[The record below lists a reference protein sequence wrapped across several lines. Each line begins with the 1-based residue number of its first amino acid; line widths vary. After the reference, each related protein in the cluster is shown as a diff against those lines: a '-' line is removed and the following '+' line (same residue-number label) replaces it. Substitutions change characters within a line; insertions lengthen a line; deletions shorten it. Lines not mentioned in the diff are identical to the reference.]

1 MLAQDQQ
8 SAYDRHR
15 ANEATEDDLIEMAT
29 HEADQAMR
37 SLPPHCL
44 PTING
49 LIPSQDHAN
58 ASDHR
63 CWSFLRELRACRVS
77 SRGARSP
84 SCERCGA

>member
-1 MLAQDQQ
+1 MPTQDRQ

-15 ANEATEDDLIEMAT
+15 ASEAAQDDLIEMAT

-58 ASDHR
+58 ASAHR
-63 CWSFLRELRACRVS
+63 CWSFLRELQEKRFWTGWDAGRKQ
-77 SRGARSP
+77 REP
-84 SCERCGA
+84 K